1 VSRIRSL
8 VAGLTWVALAVVIA
22 AGIAGVA
29 ATMNRAPGTP
39 AREELTW
46 VGDRESEPSL
56 DAATVELQALADHVD
71 ELSSTARDALVHVTS
86 GDLDA
91 LQQAIANG
99 TLQLDAVDAATTDL
113 RVALVSVPHAG
124 RDWALEVSEGQHH
137 RYDELA
143 KTAALTAGL
152 EDDWA
157 AFTGR
162 ALDAATM
169 RLLLERHDQET
180 ASAAAEGT
188 AGRYQGALDR
198 LAASDATIVQAR
210 ALRDR
215 LAKTTDVT
223 TLTTWID
230 RNADYDAALRRLY
243 RALIESKG
251 RVTDPV
257 RKAFDDERAARAQL
271 PKDTQALVVIMSDI
285 AQGGLNQAVI
295 SIEEARGALGEALD
309 VQEQLRA
316 PASPAPG

>member
-1 VSRIRSL
+1 MSRLRSL
-8 VAGLTWVALAVVIA
+8 VAGLIWVALVVVIA
-22 AGIAGVA
+22 AGIAGLV

-39 AREELTW
+39 DREELTW
-46 VGDRESEPSL
+46 VGDREAEPAL
-56 DAATVELQALADHVD
+56 DDATVRLQALSDRVD
-71 ELSSTARDALVHVTS
+71 ALSATARDALVHVTS

-91 LQQAIANG
+91 LQQAITNG

-113 RVALVSVPHAG
+113 RVAMVSVPHAG
-124 RDWALEVSEGQHH
+124 ADWPLEVSAGQHH

-143 KTAALTAGL
+143 KTTALTSGL

-157 AFTGR
+157 AFAGR

-169 RLLLERHDQET
+169 RSLLTRHDEET

-188 AGRYQGALDR
+188 AGRYQAALDR
-198 LAASDATIVQAR
+198 LAASDATIAQAR

-215 LAKTTDVT
+215 LAKTSDVA

-230 RNADYDAALRRLY
+230 RNADYDAALRHLY

-257 RKAFDDERAARAQL
+257 RKAFDGERAARALL
-271 PKDTQALVVIMSDI
+271 PRDTQALVVIMSDI

-309 VQEQLRA
+309 VQEQLQA